1 MGIFTRDVSA
11 EMAQAEELI
20 IELNKLKWP
29 EQNEQLDKTMEKLH
43 EVLSCRPGS
52 ERDKILLNTKGLIM
66 ANNFNLAVLRLRNFG
81 PRADQVW
88 WAITKAIANVPVAL
102 ISDLLVFT
110 WRNGWKLFIASA
122 IIIFLL
128 RYLNI
133 V

>member
-1 MGIFTRDVSA
+1 MGLFTRDVSV

-29 EQNEQLDKTMEKLH
+29 EQNEQLGKTMEELH
-43 EVLSCRPGS
+43 GVLSCRP
-52 ERDKILLNTKGLIM
+52 ERDEILRNTKGLIM
-66 ANNFNLAVLRLRNFG
+66 ANNFNLAVLRLRKFG
-81 PRADQVW
+81 QKADQLW
-88 WAITKAIANVPVAL
+88 WAITKAIANVPVVWAGAL
-102 ISDLLVFT
+102 IVIT
-110 WRNGWKLFIASA
+110 WRSRWKVFIATA